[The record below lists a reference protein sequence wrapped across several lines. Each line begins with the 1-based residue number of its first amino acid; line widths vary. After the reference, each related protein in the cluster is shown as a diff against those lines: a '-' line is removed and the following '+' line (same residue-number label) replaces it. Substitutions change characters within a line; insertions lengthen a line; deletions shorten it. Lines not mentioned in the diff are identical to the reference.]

1 VVGVAT
7 EQIADTVELPVREAE
22 CTVERL
28 LDDPRQVPESRPPGG
43 QEGGQEPRRYVEE
56 VSRGYVPVLVLLAL
70 IWGSS
75 FMFIEIALD
84 DLSPAATMSGRLL
97 FAATALGAVL
107 VARRGPGQAV
117 RCLRDFGVA
126 GFVLGVISTALPFWL
141 IAWGQ
146 TRIDSGIAA
155 IGNASMPI
163 FVALLAIWF
172 AQSERVTGVRALGMI
187 IGLVGVGVLVGV
199 DPQGGWPGVV
209 GTLAVVLASI
219 SYAAGSLFSQHKL
232 GDSSGLL
239 VSTASAIWGA
249 LVILP
254 FGIAQRPSEVPGWE
268 AAAAV
273 AALGL
278 LGTAVGLLLY
288 LRLLENHGSAKGS
301 LVVYLL
307 PPTAIIY
314 GAVFLDEPIRLSAI
328 VGLALILGGVAIA
341 SGLVRPIRRRQP
353 VPAPTP

>member
-1 VVGVAT
+1 
-7 EQIADTVELPVREAE
+7 
-22 CTVERL
+22 
-28 LDDPRQVPESRPPGG
+28 
-43 QEGGQEPRRYVEE
+43 
-56 VSRGYVPVLVLLAL
+56 
-70 IWGSS
+70 
-75 FMFIEIALD
+75 MFIEIAID
-84 DLSPAATMSGRLL
+84 DLSPAATMTGRLL
-97 FAATALGAVL
+97 FATAALGGIL
-107 VARRGPGQAV
+107 VARRGLAQAV
-117 RCLRDFGVA
+117 QCLRDFGRA

-172 AQSERVTGVRALGMI
+172 AQHERVTGLRAFGMAL
-187 IGLVGVGVLVGV
+187 GLVGVGVLVGV
-199 DPQGGWPGVV
+199 DPQGGWSGVV
-209 GTLAVVLASI
+209 GTLAVILASV
-219 SYAAGSLFSQHKL
+219 SYAAGSLYSQHKL

-239 VSTASAIWGA
+239 VGTASAFWGT

-254 FGIAQRPSEVPGWE
+254 FGIAQAPGDLPGWE
-268 AAAAV
+268 ALGAV

-288 LRLLENHGSAKGS
+288 LGLLENHGSAKGS

-307 PPTAIIY
+307 PPTALFY
-314 GAVFLDEPIRLSAI
+314 GAVFLDEPIRLTA
-328 VGLALILGGVAIA
+328 VAGLALILAGVALA